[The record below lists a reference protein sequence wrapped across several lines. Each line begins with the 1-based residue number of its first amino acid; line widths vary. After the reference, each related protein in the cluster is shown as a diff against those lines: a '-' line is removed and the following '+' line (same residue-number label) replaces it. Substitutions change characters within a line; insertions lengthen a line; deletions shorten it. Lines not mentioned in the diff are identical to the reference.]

1 MRRHAEWLILPLTLT
16 LILSLVLAP
25 VLRGRAEHVHAW
37 SDWAADPSAPAG
49 CTSGGREMRTCGAEG
64 CPAPTEFRPT
74 AALGHDWG
82 DWQAAQAAGCVR
94 EGLNRRSCRRCDAQE
109 SMKTPSLGGH
119 RFGEWTGFAAA
130 ACLKGG
136 TNRRTCSV
144 CQESEYQ
151 STPALGHDWEHRVTA
166 AGCTGVGVE
175 EDVCRRC
182 GQRKNT
188 VVTAALGHDW
198 GTFTE
203 TLAPAC
209 AAAGSERALCRR
221 CGIQWTRAVP
231 ALGHS
236 WGPYAQKTAAGCT
249 TPGLETRAC
258 ARCGIEQLRALAALG
273 HSWGAEVIGPA
284 PTCQAEGLSVRAC
297 ARCGESL
304 SAVLP
309 KTDHAYGAWSV
320 AVAPGCTER
329 GTELRACAVC
339 GRQQTRRLK
348 ALGHVSDGVWVTVRE
363 PSLSQRGLQATGCTR
378 CGGRA
383 ETRTLSPRGYRY
395 EISAWAFGPEARQL
409 DSALSGVSERLIPV
423 DLSAP
428 SRRSVPLVTEDGY
441 LIGAALIEGEP
452 GMLSVSLEKA
462 SEPTL
467 MRYKRLRVYA
477 GPEEAAFAA
486 GGEGSLPFGQ
496 PFRVA
501 GDKALVSISFLA
513 NYYQGNE
520 NRPFHPDLM
529 MPDGSGSYGELAQRM
544 AEEIARLWAA
554 R

>member
-1 MRRHAEWLILPLTLT
+1 MRTIAKRLILPLI
-16 LILSLVLAP
+16 LILSLSFALAP
-25 VLRGRAEHVHAW
+25 VPRGRAEHVHAW
-37 SDWAADPSAPAG
+37 SAWVADPSAPAG

-82 DWQAAQAAGCVR
+82 DWQVAQAAGCVR
-94 EGLNRRSCRRCDAQE
+94 EGLNRRSCRRCGAQE

-119 RFGEWTGFAAA
+119 SFGEWTSSAAA
-130 ACLKGG
+130 SCLTGG

-144 CQESEYQ
+144 CFESEYQ

-166 AGCTGVGVE
+166 AGCSSVGVE
-175 EDVCRRC
+175 EDVCKRC

-198 GTFTE
+198 GTFTQ

-209 AAAGSERALCRR
+209 TAAGSEQALCTR
-221 CGIQWTRAVP
+221 CGLKWTRAVP

-236 WGPYAQKTAAGCT
+236 FGPYSQKTAAGCT
-249 TPGLETRAC
+249 TPGLEARAC
-258 ARCGIEQLRALAALG
+258 TRCGIEQLRALAALG
-273 HSWGAEVIGPA
+273 HSWGTAVIGPA
-284 PTCQAEGLSVRAC
+284 PTCQATGLSVSVC

-304 SAVLP
+304 STVLP
-309 KTDHAYGAWSV
+309 KTDHVYGAWSV
-320 AVAPGCTER
+320 AVAPTCTQR
-329 GTELRACAVC
+329 GTELRACTLC
-339 GRQQTRRLK
+339 GRQETRRLK
-348 ALGHVSDGVWVTVRE
+348 ALGHQSDEVWVTVRE
-363 PSLSQRGLQATGCTR
+363 PSLSRMGLQATGCLR
-378 CGGRA
+378 CGEQAR
-383 ETRTLSPRGYRY
+383 TRTFAPRGYRY
-395 EISAWAFGPEARQL
+395 EVPAQAYGPLAGQL
-409 DSALSGVSERLIPV
+409 DSALAGSGERLIPV

-441 LIGAALIEGEP
+441 LIGTALIEGDQ
-452 GMLSVSLEKA
+452 GMLTVSLEKA

-477 GPEEAAFAA
+477 SPEEAAFAA
-486 GGEGSLPFGQ
+486 GGEGSLPFGE

-501 GDKALVSISFLA
+501 GDKALVSIGFLA

-520 NRPFHPDLM
+520 NKPFHPDLM

-544 AEEIARLWAA
+544 ADEIARLWAA